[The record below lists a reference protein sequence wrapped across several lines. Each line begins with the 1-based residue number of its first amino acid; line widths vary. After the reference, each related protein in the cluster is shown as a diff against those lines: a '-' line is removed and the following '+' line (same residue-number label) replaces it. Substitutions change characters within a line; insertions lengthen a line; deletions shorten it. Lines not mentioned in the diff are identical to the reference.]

1 MELLFFI
8 VYFFLKCMTTTVVIP
23 TKNEI
28 VAIKKI
34 LPQVNRNWADEWLVI
49 DGNST
54 DGTVEEAEKLGF
66 KVIRQKGDG
75 LGDAY
80 REAVRNASCEHILFF
95 SPDGNAPPEYIP
107 KLIKKMYE
115 GNYDIVQISRFGKNG
130 KSEDDTAVTAFG
142 NRMFTFLA
150 NCFFG
155 GKLTD
160 TLFGFKIIKKK
171 VFQEI
176 NLDGEFL
183 TLEQQMSIKS
193 MKLHLKIVEIP
204 GTEPKRVGG
213 EAKMRP
219 FVTGRQLSLQIIRE
233 FIFWK
238 N

>member
-1 MELLFFI
+1 MSTSVI
-8 VYFFLKCMTTTVVIP
+8 IP

-28 VAIKKI
+28 TGMKKI
-34 LPQVNRNWADEWLVI
+34 VPQVNLEWADEWIVV

-54 DGTVEEAEKLGF
+54 DGTIEEAKKLGLD
-66 KVIRQKGDG
+66 VIQQKGVG

-80 REAVRNASCEHILFF
+80 REAVKHATCENILFF

-107 KLIKKMYE
+107 QLIKKMTE

-130 KSEDDTAVTAFG
+130 RSEDDTVVTAFG
-142 NRMFTFLA
+142 NRMFTFLV
-150 NCFFG
+150 NSFFG

-160 TLFGFKIIKKK
+160 ALFGFKIIKKK

-193 MKLHLKIVEIP
+193 MKLNLKIAEID
-204 GTEPKRVGG
+204 GTEPKRLGD
-213 EAKMRP
+213 EAKMKP
-219 FVTGRQLSLQIIRE
+219 LTTGKQLSTQIIKE
-233 FIFWK
+233 FIFWNPK
-238 N
+238 

>member
-1 MELLFFI
+1 MSTSVI
-8 VYFFLKCMTTTVVIP
+8 IP

-28 VAIKKI
+28 TGMKKI
-34 LPQVNRNWADEWLVI
+34 VPQVNLEWADEWIVV

-54 DGTVEEAEKLGF
+54 DGTIEEAKKLGLD
-66 KVIRQKGDG
+66 VIQQKGVG

-80 REAVRNASCEHILFF
+80 REAVKHATCENILFF

-107 KLIKKMYE
+107 QLIKKMTE

-130 KSEDDTAVTAFG
+130 RSEDDTVVTAFG
-142 NRMFTFLA
+142 NRMFTFLV
-150 NCFFG
+150 NSFFG

-160 TLFGFKIIKKK
+160 ALFGFKIIKKK

-193 MKLHLKIVEIP
+193 MKLNLKIAEID
-204 GTEPKRVGG
+204 GIEPKRVGD

-219 FVTGRQLSLQIIRE
+219 LTTGSHLSLQIIKE
-233 FIFWK
+233 FIKW
-238 N
+238 